1 MSEKK
6 NKKQKITYIDD
17 GRPIADMSNLPQGLN
32 WTKQGTSSS
41 FRDIWRTYWQATRMM
56 LLPTLAAVGLLVV
69 VYLIVTLVFWL
80 M

>member
-32 WTKQGTSSS
+32 WNKQGTSSS
-41 FRDIWRTYWQATRMM
+41 FRDVWRTYWQATRMM